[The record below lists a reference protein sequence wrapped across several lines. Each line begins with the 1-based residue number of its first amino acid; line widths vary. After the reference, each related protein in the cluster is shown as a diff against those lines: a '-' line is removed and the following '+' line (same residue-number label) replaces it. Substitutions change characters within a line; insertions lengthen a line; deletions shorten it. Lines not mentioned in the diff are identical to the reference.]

1 MTQNQPFL
9 YLIKNSCRTGGIC
22 MGKKKASKLTKVSVV
37 KSFVLPDEEVVDVMT
52 SKGFMQDLILRLQRV
67 EVSALAAQL
76 AYFFLLS
83 FFPLLIFLVT
93 LLPYL
98 NIETTQVYSFLVNIM
113 PDEVYRLIENTL
125 NEILTIR
132 NSSLLSIGVLGTIW
146 SASKGIN
153 ALIRALNKA
162 YDTETRGGMLDRGL
176 SLVFTIAFVI
186 VIAVALIL
194 PVFGQQIGHFLFSIV
209 GIEEQFE
216 IIWESLRWSMPPLLI
231 FIVLMGIYWFV
242 PNTKPRLKLMGVWPG
257 ALFSTL
263 AWLAATYI
271 FSFYISNFANY
282 SATYGSIGGV
292 IILMLWLYFTGI
304 ILIFGGIL
312 NATMQKKAL
321 QKELIKQETLPNS

>member
-1 MTQNQPFL
+1 L
-9 YLIKNSCRTGGIC
+9 E
-22 MGKKKASKLTKVSVV
+22 KKKASIHTAVGVV
-37 KSFVLPDEEVVDVMT
+37 KSFVSPDEDTVDVMT

-83 FFPLLIFLVT
+83 FFPLLIVLVT

-98 NIETTQVYSFLVNIM
+98 NFDTTQVYAFLVNVM
-113 PDEVYRLIENTL
+113 PDEVYRLIEDTL

-146 SASKGIN
+146 SASKGVN

-162 YDTETRGGMLDRGL
+162 YDTETRGSIIDRGL

-186 VIAVALIL
+186 VIAVALLL

-216 IIWESLRWSMPPLLI
+216 IVWERLRWSMPLLLI
-231 FIVLMGIYWFV
+231 FIVLMGIYWVV
-242 PNTKPRLKLMGVWPG
+242 PNTSPRLKLIGVWPG

-263 AWLAATYI
+263 AWLAVTYV

-321 QKELIKQETLPNS
+321 QKEFIKHETLTNN

>member
-1 MTQNQPFL
+1 ME
-9 YLIKNSCRTGGIC
+9 
-22 MGKKKASKLTKVSVV
+22 KKKASIHTAVGVV
-37 KSFVLPDEEVVDVMT
+37 KSFVSPEEDTVDVMT

-83 FFPLLIFLVT
+83 FFPLLIVLVT

-98 NIETTQVYSFLVNIM
+98 NFDTTQVYAFLVNVM
-113 PDEVYRLIENTL
+113 PDEVYRLIEDTL

-146 SASKGIN
+146 SASKGVN

-162 YDTETRGGMLDRGL
+162 YDTETRGSIIDRGL

-186 VIAVALIL
+186 VIAVALLL

-216 IIWESLRWSMPPLLI
+216 IVWERLRWSMPLLLI
-231 FIVLMGIYWFV
+231 FIVLMGIYWVV
-242 PNTKPRLKLMGVWPG
+242 PNTSPRLKLIGVWPG

-263 AWLAATYI
+263 AWLAVTYV

-321 QKELIKQETLPNS
+321 QKEFIKHETLTND

>member
-1 MTQNQPFL
+1 ME
-9 YLIKNSCRTGGIC
+9 
-22 MGKKKASKLTKVSVV
+22 KKRAPINTAVGVV
-37 KSFVLPDEEVVDVMT
+37 KSFVSPDEETVDVMT
-52 SKGFMQDLILRLQRV
+52 SKGFMQDLLLRLQRV
-67 EVSALAAQL
+67 DISALAAQL

-98 NIETTQVYSFLVNIM
+98 NLETTQVYSFLVNIM

-132 NSSLLSIGVLGTIW
+132 NSSLLSFGVIGTIW

-162 YDTETRGGMLDRGL
+162 YDTESRASILDRGL
-176 SLVFTIAFVI
+176 SLVFTVAFVI
-186 VIAVALIL
+186 VIAVALLL
-194 PVFGQQIGHFLFSIV
+194 PIFGQQVGHFLFSIV
-209 GIEEQFE
+209 GVEEQFE
-216 IIWESLRWSMPPLLI
+216 VIWHRLRWSMPPLLI
-231 FIVLMGIYWFV
+231 FIVLMTIYRFV
-242 PNTKPRLKLMGVWPG
+242 PNTNPRLRLMMVWPG
-257 ALFSTL
+257 ALFSTIT
-263 AWLAATYI
+263 WLAVTYA

-321 QKELIKQETLPNS
+321 QKELIKQHSLTNSE

>member
-1 MTQNQPFL
+1 L
-9 YLIKNSCRTGGIC
+9 E
-22 MGKKKASKLTKVSVV
+22 KKKASIQTAVGVV
-37 KSFVLPDEEVVDVMT
+37 KSFVSPDEDTVDIMT
-52 SKGFMQDLILRLQRV
+52 SKGFMQDLMLRLQRV

-98 NIETTQVYSFLVNIM
+98 NFDTTQVYAFLVNIM

-146 SASKGIN
+146 SASKGVN

-162 YDTETRGGMLDRGL
+162 YDTETRGSIIDRGL

-186 VIAVALIL
+186 VMAVALLL

-216 IIWESLRWSMPPLLI
+216 IVWERLRWSMPLLLI
-231 FIVLMGIYWFV
+231 FIVLMGIYWVV
-242 PNTKPRLKLMGVWPG
+242 PNTSPRLKLIGVWPG

-263 AWLAATYI
+263 AWLAVTYV

-321 QKELIKQETLPNS
+321 QKEFIKHETLTNN

>member
-1 MTQNQPFL
+1 L
-9 YLIKNSCRTGGIC
+9 E
-22 MGKKKASKLTKVSVV
+22 KKKASIHTAVGVV
-37 KSFVLPDEEVVDVMT
+37 KSFVSPDEDTVDVMT

-83 FFPLLIFLVT
+83 FFPLLIVLVT

-98 NIETTQVYSFLVNIM
+98 NFDTTQVYAFLVNVM
-113 PDEVYRLIENTL
+113 PDEVYRLIEDTL

-146 SASKGIN
+146 SASKGVN

-162 YDTETRGGMLDRGL
+162 YDTETRGSIIDRGL

-186 VIAVALIL
+186 VIAVALLL

-216 IIWESLRWSMPPLLI
+216 IIWERLRWSMPLLLI
-231 FIVLMGIYWFV
+231 FIVLMGIYWVV
-242 PNTKPRLKLMGVWPG
+242 PNTSPRLKLIGVWPG

-263 AWLAATYI
+263 AWLAVTYV

-321 QKELIKQETLPNS
+321 QKEFIKHETLTNN

>member
-1 MTQNQPFL
+1 MEE
-9 YLIKNSCRTGGIC
+9 
-22 MGKKKASKLTKVSVV
+22 KKASIYTAVGLV
-37 KSFVLPDEEVVDVMT
+37 KSFVSPDEDTVDVMT
-52 SKGFMQDLILRLQRV
+52 SRGFMQDLMLRIQRV
-67 EVSALAAQL
+67 EISALAAEL

-98 NIETTQVYSFLVNIM
+98 NIQSTQVYSFLVNIM

-125 NEILTIR
+125 DEILTSR
-132 NSSLLSIGVLGTIW
+132 NSSLLSVGILGTIW

-162 YDTETRGGMLDRGL
+162 YDTETRGSLLDRGL
-176 SLVFTIAFVI
+176 SLAFTLAFVV
-186 VIAVALIL
+186 VIAVVLLL
-194 PVFGQQIGHFLFSIV
+194 PVFGQQVGHFLFSIV

-216 IIWESLRWSMPPLLI
+216 ILWYRMRWSIPPLLI
-231 FIVLMGIYWFV
+231 FIVLMGIYRFI
-242 PNTKPRLKLMGVWPG
+242 PNTKPRLNLKGVWPG

-263 AWLAATYI
+263 AWVAVTYA
-271 FSFYISNFANY
+271 FSFYINNFANY

-312 NATMQKKAL
+312 NATMQKKVL
-321 QKELIKQETLPNS
+321 QKELMKQETLTNS

>member
-1 MTQNQPFL
+1 M
-9 YLIKNSCRTGGIC
+9 K
-22 MGKKKASKLTKVSVV
+22 KKKASIRTAVGMV
-37 KSFVLPDEEVVDVMT
+37 KSFVSPDEDTVNVMT
-52 SKGFMQDLILRLQRV
+52 SRGFMQDLILRFQRV
-67 EVSALAAQL
+67 EISALAAEL

-98 NIETTQVYSFLVNIM
+98 NLETTQVYSFLVNVM

-125 NEILTIR
+125 NEILTSR

-162 YDTETRGGMLDRGL
+162 YDTENRGSLLERGL
-176 SLVFTIAFVI
+176 SLVFTIAFV
-186 VIAVALIL
+186 VVFAVALLL
-194 PVFGQQIGHFLFSIV
+194 PVFGQQVGHFLFSIV

-216 IIWESLRWSMPPLLI
+216 IIWHRMRWWIPPLLI
-231 FIVLMGIYWFV
+231 FIVLIGVYRFI
-242 PNTKPRLKLMGVWPG
+242 PNTNPRLKLMSVWPG

-263 AWLAATYI
+263 GWLAVTFV
-271 FSFYISNFANY
+271 FSFYINNFANY

-304 ILIFGGIL
+304 IVISGGVL

-321 QKELIKQETLPNS
+321 QKELVMQETLINS

>member
-1 MTQNQPFL
+1 ME
-9 YLIKNSCRTGGIC
+9 
-22 MGKKKASKLTKVSVV
+22 KKKATMQNAFGFV
-37 KSFVLPDEEVVDVMT
+37 KSFVSPEGEAIDVMT
-52 SKGFMQDLILRLQRV
+52 SKGFVQDLIGRLKRV
-67 EVSALAAQL
+67 EISALSAQL

-98 NIETTQVYSFLVNIM
+98 NLETTQVYSFLVNVL
-113 PDEVYRLIENTL
+113 PDEVYKLIENTL
-125 NEILTIR
+125 NEILTNR

-162 YDTETRGGMLDRGL
+162 YDTEGRAGILDRGL
-176 SLVFTIAFVI
+176 SLVFTVALVI
-186 VIAVALIL
+186 VIAVALLL

-216 IIWESLRWSMPPLLI
+216 SVWHNIRWSIPPILI
-231 FIVLMGIYWFV
+231 FFVLMGIYWFV
-242 PNTKPRLKLMGVWPG
+242 PNTSPRLKILGVWPG
-257 ALFSTL
+257 AVFATL
-263 AWLAATYI
+263 AWLVVTYA
-271 FSFYISNFANY
+271 FSFYINNFANY

-304 ILIFGGIL
+304 ILIFGGVL
-312 NATMQKKAL
+312 NATMQKRAL
-321 QKELIKQETLPNS
+321 QKEINR